1 MSDPRPDPPP
11 GTHREPARDESARP
25 LVIAIDGPAAAG
37 KGTLARGLA
46 ARLGLAY
53 LDTGAL
59 YRAVGAKVLAED
71 GDPGDAAAAARAA
84 ERLTPAD
91 LARPDL
97 RSEAVGAAASRVAA
111 NPRVRA
117 ALLDFQRG
125 FAAHP
130 PDGRAGAVLDG
141 RDIGTVVCPDAP
153 AKLFVDASVEIR
165 ARRRMEELRQG
176 GSGVIYA
183 AVLAD
188 LKERD
193 ARDRTRADA
202 PLKPADDAE
211 LLDTTDLG
219 IEEALET
226 ALRFVERKT
235 GLAAT
240 KRA

>member
-1 MSDPRPDPPP
+1 MTETSR
-11 GTHREPARDESARP
+11 GPA

-53 LDTGAL
+53 LDTGSL
-59 YRAVGAKVLAED
+59 YRAVGAKLLAGG
-71 GDPGDAAAAARAA
+71 GDPADAEVAAQVAQS
-84 ERLTPAD
+84 LTPAD
-91 LARPDL
+91 LGRPDL
-97 RSEAVGAAASRVAA
+97 RTEAVGKAASEVAA

-125 FAAHP
+125 FAANP
-130 PDGRAGAVLDG
+130 PDGKAGAVLDG

-165 ARRRMEELRQG
+165 ARRRMEELQQG
-176 GSGVIYA
+176 GSDAIYA

-219 IEEALET
+219 IEQALEA
-226 ALRFVERKT
+226 ALDFVHRKT
-235 GLAAT
+235 GLAVT
-240 KRA
+240 KQA

>member
-1 MSDPRPDPPP
+1 MIDQTP
-11 GTHREPARDESARP
+11 GSASARP

-59 YRAVGAKVLAED
+59 YRAVGARTLAE
-71 GDPGDAAAAARAA
+71 GRDPADAEAAARVA
-84 ERLTPAD
+84 EALTPAD
-91 LARPDL
+91 LQRPDL
-97 RSEAVGAAASRVAA
+97 RSEAVGTAASVVAA

-125 FAAHP
+125 FAACP
-130 PDGRAGAVLDG
+130 PEGKAGAVLDG

-153 AKLFVDASVEIR
+153 AKLFVDASVEAR
-165 ARRRMEELRQG
+165 ARRRMEELRQSG
-176 GSGVIYA
+176 GGAIYA

-193 ARDRTRADA
+193 ARDRNRADA

-219 IEEALET
+219 IEEALEA
-226 ALRFVERKT
+226 ALRFVRRKT
-235 GLAAT
+235 GLAVT
-240 KRA
+240 KQA

>member
-1 MSDPRPDPPP
+1 MTDAAAAETSFLP
-11 GTHREPARDESARP
+11 
-25 LVIAIDGPAAAG
+25 VVVAIDGPAAAG

-53 LDTGAL
+53 LDTGSL
-59 YRAVGAKVLAED
+59 YRAVGAKLLAEG
-71 GDPGDAAAAARAA
+71 GDPADAETAAAVARA
-84 ERLTPAD
+84 LVPAD
-91 LARPDL
+91 LGRPDL
-97 RSEAVGAAASRVAA
+97 RSEAVGTAASQVAA

-117 ALLDFQRG
+117 ALLAFQRD
-125 FAAHP
+125 FAASP
-130 PDGRAGAVLDG
+130 PDGKAGAVLDG

-165 ARRRMEELRQG
+165 ARRRMEELQQG
-176 GSGVIYA
+176 GGDAIYA

-193 ARDRTRADA
+193 ARDRNRADA

-219 IEEALET
+219 IEEALER
-226 ALRFVERKT
+226 ALAIVQRKT
-235 GLAAT
+235 GLAVT
-240 KRA
+240 KQA

>member
-1 MSDPRPDPPP
+1 MIADPS
-11 GTHREPARDESARP
+11 SAP
-25 LVIAIDGPAAAG
+25 SPTGAAPFLVIAIDGPAAAG

-53 LDTGAL
+53 LDTGSL
-59 YRAVGAKVLAED
+59 YRAVGAKILAEG
-71 GDPGDAAAAARAA
+71 GDPGDSEAAAKAA
-84 ERLTPAD
+84 EALVAAD

-97 RSEAVGAAASRVAA
+97 RSEAVGTAASRVAA

-117 ALLDFQRG
+117 ALLEFQRA
-125 FAAHP
+125 FAASP
-130 PDGRAGAVLDG
+130 PDGKAGAVLDG

-165 ARRRMEELRQG
+165 ALRRMEELREA
-176 GSGVIYA
+176 GVDAIYA

-193 ARDRTRADA
+193 ARDRNRADA

-219 IEEALET
+219 IEEALES
-226 ALRFVERKT
+226 ALRFIQRKT
-235 GLAAT
+235 GLAVT
-240 KRA
+240 KQA